1 MGVPIVVGWGCKDS
15 AVTVTVTEGVGRQ
28 IVVVRRVVN
37 SLGGSVQGRLVLQI
51 GKLGLLFG

>member
-1 MGVPIVVGWGCKDS
+1 MGVLIVVGWGCKDS
-15 AVTVTVTEGVGRQ
+15 AVTVTVMEGVGRQ
-28 IVVVRRVVN
+28 IVVVRRVAN